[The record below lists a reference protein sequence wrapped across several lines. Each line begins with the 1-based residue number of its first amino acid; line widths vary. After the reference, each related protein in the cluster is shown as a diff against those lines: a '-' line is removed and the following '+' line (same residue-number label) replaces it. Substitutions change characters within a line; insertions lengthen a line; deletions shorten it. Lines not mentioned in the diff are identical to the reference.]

1 MRVIFKI
8 ILFCF
13 LSSIVLGQ
21 NEIVRIKVNLK
32 DQKTNDTIE
41 QTQLVITNVQQGS
54 NLRVNIHTGDT
65 LNLPANGEAVWKI
78 IARSHG
84 YKKLDTI
91 IYLNEYR
98 RLIRKQKVLSID
110 LLFSFDGQYTGEVD
124 ISGIYKPEVKFGSD
138 TLSVSDYVLID
149 DRHQV
154 LLTYPKRLDKG
165 SELIWLEDEEIEGR
179 REIQGV
185 AKSLITDFQGTIYL
199 RCEND
204 DFKVD
209 PDKLLN
215 LTVVNTRELENYV
228 LPIID
233 SLELSRVY
241 FSNYNPYYPAYDYFM
256 VEKTDTSYTK
266 LRHIEDDLM
275 MEQYRAEYKW
285 ADVRTKLWAWDMEA
299 ETGIDREIW
308 VGANIF
314 TNSIYYDPPIGD
326 LYRDGQDLFVYDFY
340 KSHIIK
346 YDAYDGAAVDS
357 CEISFHLKPRKTGWE
372 QKIVQDPVTKKL
384 YTYFDQAGY
393 MEIAEVDPNNGELE
407 SGYELHYRY
416 VENIQIYNGMVYYI
430 YRPYESPQKKFLYFE
445 DLNRHKDEV
454 STGR

>member
-1 MRVIFKI
+1 M
-8 ILFCF
+8 
-13 LSSIVLGQ
+13 GQ
-21 NEIVRIKVNLK
+21 NEVVQIQLNLK

-41 QTQLVITNVQQGS
+41 DAQIVITNVRQES
-54 NLRVNIHTGDT
+54 NLRLNVQTGDT
-65 LNLPANGEAVWKI
+65 LVLPSNNDHMVWKI
-78 IARSHG
+78 SARSQA

-91 IYLNEYR
+91 IYLYDYR
-98 RLIRKQKVLSID
+98 RLVRKQKVISID

-149 DRHQV
+149 ERHQV

-165 SELIWLEDEEIEGR
+165 SELIWLKDEKIEGR

-185 AKSLITDFQGTIYL
+185 AQSLITDFQGIIYL
-199 RCEND
+199 RCENGD
-204 DFKVD
+204 YKVD

-215 LTVVNTRELENYV
+215 LTSVNTKELDNYV

-233 SLELSRVY
+233 TLELNRVY

-314 TNSIYYDPPIGD
+314 TNSIYYDPPIGNFC
-326 LYRDGQDLFVYDFY
+326 RVGQDIFVYDFY
-340 KSHIIK
+340 KSQIIK
-346 YDAYDGAAVDS
+346 YDAYYGTAVDS
-357 CEISFHLKPRKTGWE
+357 CEIAFHLKPRKTGWE
-372 QKIVQDPVTKKL
+372 QKIVQDPLTKKM
-384 YTYFDQAGY
+384 YTYFDRGGY
-393 MEIAEVDPNNGELE
+393 MEIVEVNPKNGELE

-416 VENIQIYNGMVYYI
+416 VENIQIHNGMVYYI
-430 YRPYESPQKKFLYFE
+430 YRPYESPQKKFLYYE
-445 DLNRHKDEV
+445 DLNRQKDEV